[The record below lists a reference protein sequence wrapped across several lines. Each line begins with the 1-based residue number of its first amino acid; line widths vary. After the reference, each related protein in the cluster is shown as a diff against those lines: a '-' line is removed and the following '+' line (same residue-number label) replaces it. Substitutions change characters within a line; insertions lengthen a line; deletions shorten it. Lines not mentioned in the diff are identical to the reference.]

1 LQLFGS
7 TFSVR
12 AKATGILKTSRRRWR
27 LNKLMRL
34 SPWSRDGVLE
44 KSASSDRAFGGLVS
58 ILTAAQRQDI
68 ACLALKCPVVDF
80 AEELRL
86 EFGPD
91 ELARW
96 QVTDTIPNLMGGPE
110 RIRLK
115 YGLYED
121 SLQQVAYGPAAQIV
135 APTLIV
141 QGACDEL
148 VPLHQSRRL
157 LDALRG
163 PKRLD
168 LLPQADHQFTRGE
181 DFRTMTT
188 AMTDWLVRYLV

>member
-1 LQLFGS
+1 M
-7 TFSVR
+7 T
-12 AKATGILKTSRRRWR
+12 
-27 LNKLMRL
+27 
-34 SPWSRDGVLE
+34 E
-44 KSASSDRAFGGLVS
+44 
-58 ILTAAQRQDI
+58 LT
-68 ACLALKCPVVDF
+68 P
-80 AEELRL
+80 
-86 EFGPD
+86 
-91 ELARW
+91 
-96 QVTDTIPNLMGGPE
+96 
-110 RIRLK
+110 
-115 YGLYED
+115 
-121 SLQQVAYGPAAQIV
+121 AQIV